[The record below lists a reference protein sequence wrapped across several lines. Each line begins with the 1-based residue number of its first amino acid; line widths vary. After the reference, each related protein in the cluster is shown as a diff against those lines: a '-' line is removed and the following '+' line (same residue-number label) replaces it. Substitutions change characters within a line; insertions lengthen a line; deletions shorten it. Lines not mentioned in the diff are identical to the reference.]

1 MSGLISV
8 NGKITT
14 PELAAISALDRG
26 FLFGDNVFEVFVCFR
41 DQVLDMKPHLSRLR
55 ASAEALRMS
64 IPWSDE
70 ELEFEL
76 KALSEQV
83 SEPKKYLRL
92 VVTRGEGLGLR
103 IPANAKPNRI
113 IYCFPASVER
123 PETYQEGLALKKS
136 IKIGGE
142 RGAAAKTGNYLSSI
156 LAMEKAESEGFN
168 EILWANSDGE
178 LTEAATANIF
188 FMSRIG
194 DNIEFITPAAH
205 SGILLGITRSTLI
218 DLIKS
223 AGIPVKEEIVLAD
236 EIPRFDEAFLC
247 STVRGLVPVNRI
259 DRHKMHSAR
268 PGAVF
273 RHIERLFITW
283 VETQIGYRPDWR
295 TGLPFARS

>member
-8 NGKITT
+8 NGKITI
-14 PELAAISALDRG
+14 PEIAAVSALDRG
-26 FLFGDNVFEVFVCFR
+26 FLFGDNIFEVFVCFE
-41 DQVLDMKPHLSRLR
+41 DQVLDMNAHLSRLR

-64 IPWSDE
+64 IPWSDS

-83 SEPKKYLRL
+83 TEPKKYLRL

-113 IYCFPASVER
+113 IYCFPATIER
-123 PETYQEGLALKKS
+123 PEVYQEGLALKRSLKV
-136 IKIGGE
+136 GGE

-168 EILWANSDGE
+168 DILWSNSEGE
-178 LTEAATANIF
+178 ITEASTANIF
-188 FMSRIG
+188 FMSRDG
-194 DNIEFITPAAH
+194 DNIEFVTPAAH
-205 SGILLGITRSTLI
+205 SGILLGITRSTMI
-218 DLIKS
+218 GLIKR
-223 AGIPVKEEIVLAD
+223 AGIPVKEEIIFAD

-259 DRHKMHSAR
+259 DRHKMHTAR
-268 PGAVF
+268 TGAVF
-273 RHIERLFITW
+273 RHIERLFLTW
-283 VETQIGYRPDWR
+283 VETQLGFRPDWR
-295 TGLPFARS
+295 TGLLVTRT